1 MINLPISYTLLSI
14 STNLIH
20 YQFPVSMQNHTWVL
34 ALALFPFLAKTFFEI
49 ISNEWTRAFLTKS
62 MLDND
67 AHNSLENICYVILFT
82 KRCISKP
89 KTCLKRSQDEYHGFQ
104 RHIDFSW
111 IAIIRNRGNLPW
123 KTVRKKLIKEM

>member
-1 MINLPISYTLLSI
+1 MFLTISYTLLSI

-67 AHNSLENICYVILFT
+67 AQFTGKRLLCNSVYEKMYI
-82 KRCISKP
+82 
-89 KTCLKRSQDEYHGFQ
+89 
-104 RHIDFSW
+104 
-111 IAIIRNRGNLPW
+111 
-123 KTVRKKLIKEM
+123 